1 MKKTYLLRIKV
12 MIVND
17 EDVIRDYLKGVL
29 KSAGIHVLE
38 AKDGYEAVK
47 LFEEQKDTIDMVILD
62 MIMPGKKGDE
72 VLRDLRNI
80 KRDVK
85 IIISSGFMTDRQKE
99 SLKSYHIDGFL
110 DKPYTARVLLKTI
123 RDLAGAQ

>member
-1 MKKTYLLRIKV
+1 